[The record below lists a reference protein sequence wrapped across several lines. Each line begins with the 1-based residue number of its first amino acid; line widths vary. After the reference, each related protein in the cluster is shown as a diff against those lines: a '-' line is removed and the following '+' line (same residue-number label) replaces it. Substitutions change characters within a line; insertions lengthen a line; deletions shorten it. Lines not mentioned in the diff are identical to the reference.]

1 MFSRK
6 KQIPTHFFAEPEDS
20 KTAEQ
25 KYPMINTLDEY
36 FCCSLSLRED
46 FDTNLRWK
54 VDAVGNLLPFAENTA
69 VFLLDDDIIEQLQ

>member
-1 MFSRK
+1 
-6 KQIPTHFFAEPEDS
+6 
-20 KTAEQ
+20 
-25 KYPMINTLDEY
+25 MINTLDEY